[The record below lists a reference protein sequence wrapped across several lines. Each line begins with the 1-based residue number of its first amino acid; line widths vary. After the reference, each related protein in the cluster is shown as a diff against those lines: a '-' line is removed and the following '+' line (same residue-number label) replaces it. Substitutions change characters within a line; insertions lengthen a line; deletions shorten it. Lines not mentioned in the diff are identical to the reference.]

1 MSLTDQSLSQPKY
14 YEKKFQSMDQEF
26 TGFKEMLEE
35 IGEYIL
41 PRRGMFKNDSK
52 PQGSDFAGRHDLIL
66 DPYATRAN
74 RTLGAGMQGGLVSP
88 SRPWFRLGL
97 LDDDLEKFGPV
108 KRWLYNAERIMYKVF
123 AKSNFY
129 NQIHTVF
136 EEEGGFGTAV
146 LFQEED
152 FKSIVNF
159 SVMTAGTYRLANGAD
174 GMVNTIGREIW
185 MQAHQMI
192 EKFGE
197 DRVSQNV
204 RDTYKNNPFEWFQVL
219 HFIEPRKPKNPF
231 HIDAGNMP
239 WASVYLDPKNDLVL
253 MDTGYKDAPFAAP
266 RWNTVGMWPYGLGP
280 GADVRGSVKM
290 LQEMHKSVIMALH
303 KEIKPPMAVPSKFKG
318 VLSLIPDA
326 VNYVDV
332 QSNDKIGP
340 LYQVQLNIANVL
352 QYVQAIQDSISKDY
366 YNDLFLMIAAAD
378 KTMTATEVA
387 ERHEEKLL
395 LLGPTIE
402 RQEKEL
408 LNVTL
413 DRHYTIC
420 EERGLFPDP
429 PPELENQELKFEYIS
444 LLSQAQKLITAQSI
458 NAHMTMLERVG
469 QIDPNAVIANTDFIE
484 MLATHADVVGVP
496 PKISRSSDESREFLS
511 GLQRQQEEEKAAAQ
525 AMEAAKT
532 VGQVTGGGG
541 DQIQQLAQT
550 LGI

>member
-1 MSLTDQSLSQPKY
+1 MPIQDQSLSQPKY
-14 YEKKFQSMDQEF
+14 YEKKFQSLDQEF
-26 TGFKEMLEE
+26 TGFKTMLEE

-66 DPYATRAN
+66 DPHATRAN

-88 SRPWFRLGL
+88 SRPWFKLGL
-97 LDDDLEKFGPV
+97 LDEDLQKFGPV
-108 KRWLYNAERIMYKVF
+108 KRWLHDAEKIMYKVF

-129 NQIHTVF
+129 NQIHTIF

-152 FKSIVNF
+152 FNSILNF

-185 MQAHQMI
+185 MQAQQMV
-192 EKFGE
+192 EKFGY
-197 DRVSQNV
+197 DRVPENIRNSYQ
-204 RDTYKNNPFEWFQVL
+204 NNPFEWFKVL
-219 HFIEPRKPKNPF
+219 HFIEPRKPKNPL

-239 WASVYLDPKNDLVL
+239 WASMYFYPQDDLVL
-253 MDTGYKDAPFAAP
+253 ADTGYQEAPHAAP
-266 RWNTVGMWPYGLGP
+266 RWNTVGQWAYGLGP

-352 QYVQAIQDSISKDY
+352 QYVGAIQDSISKDY

-378 KTMTATEVA
+378 KSMTATEVA

-413 DRHYTIC
+413 DRSFSIC
-420 EERGLFPDP
+420 QNRGLFPEP
-429 PPELENQELKFEYIS
+429 PQELAEQELKFEYIS

-458 NAHMTMLERVG
+458 NAHVTMLERVG
-469 QIDPNAVIANTDFIE
+469 QFDPSAVMANTDFIE
-484 MLATHADVVGVP
+484 MLVTHANVVGVP
-496 PKISRSSDESREFLS
+496 PNISRSADESREVLA
-511 GLQRQQEEEKAAAQ
+511 GIQERQQQEQAAAQ
-525 AMEAAKT
+525 AMEMAKT
-532 VGQVTGGGG
+532 VGASGAEQAG
-541 DQIQQLAQT
+541 QLEQLSNV
-550 LGI
+550 LGV